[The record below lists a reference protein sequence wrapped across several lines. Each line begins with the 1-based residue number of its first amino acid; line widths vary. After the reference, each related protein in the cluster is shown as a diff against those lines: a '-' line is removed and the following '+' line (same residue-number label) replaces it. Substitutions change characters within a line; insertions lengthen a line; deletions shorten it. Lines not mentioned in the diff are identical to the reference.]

1 MISDPLIFK
10 NVSESLFILRE
21 KTRENEIGELFIF
34 SPLNK
39 NFNESEYIL
48 LFDAIYDFP
57 KTNFFDETSNKQK
70 REYYSGIIYKNII
83 FNNAY
88 NNYNNFSLYRTSI
101 LQINN
106 NSKNNILKDYT
117 LEKFYILNN
126 IIIHWTKKNFI
137 KTNGFFFI
145 NSWNNYLKGNYLEP
159 DKKYG
164 YSSINTFSRSLFNL
178 SLPESYNFNRIKK
191 SVLLVLD
198 NKILRPYS

>member
-1 MISDPLIFK
+1 LGIGDWAQSPIPNPQSPIPNPQSPSMKNYYKILYLICSNYIKINNKPAIMISDPLIFK

-106 NSKNNILKDYT
+106 TLLISSVLILDFSIKI
-117 LEKFYILNN
+117 KWIC
-126 IIIHWTKKNFI
+126 IIVLPEFI
-137 KTNGFFFI
+137 FK
-145 NSWNNYLKGNYLEP
+145 
-159 DKKYG
+159 
-164 YSSINTFSRSLFNL
+164 LFNFYKNCDL
-178 SLPESYNFNRIKK
+178 FISYK
-191 SVLLVLD
+191 
-198 NKILRPYS
+198 